1 MINVLI
7 ADDHAVVRR
16 GLKQIL
22 AEDLS
27 VGEVGEAC
35 DTHDLLRVVRQ
46 RPWDVVVLDITMPG
60 RSGLD
65 ALKQLRQEWPRLP
78 VLVLSMHPEDQYAVR
93 ALKAGASGYMTKE
106 SAPEELVGAIRRVLR
121 GGRYISPSLAER
133 LAVGVEQ
140 EGKQALSDREYE
152 VMLKIASGRT
162 VGEIAAELGLSV
174 KTVSTYRARVL
185 EKMGMRTNAELTRY
199 AIQKRLVD

>member
-1 MINVLI
+1 
-7 ADDHAVVRR
+7 
-16 GLKQIL
+16 
-22 AEDLS
+22 
-27 VGEVGEAC
+27 
-35 DTHDLLRVVRQ
+35 
-46 RPWDVVVLDITMPG
+46 
-60 RSGLD
+60 
-65 ALKQLRQEWPRLP
+65 
-78 VLVLSMHPEDQYAVR
+78 
-93 ALKAGASGYMTKE
+93 MTKE

-140 EGKQALSDREYE
+140 KGEQALSDREYE

-185 EKMGMRTNAELTRY
+185 EKMGMRTNAELTRF